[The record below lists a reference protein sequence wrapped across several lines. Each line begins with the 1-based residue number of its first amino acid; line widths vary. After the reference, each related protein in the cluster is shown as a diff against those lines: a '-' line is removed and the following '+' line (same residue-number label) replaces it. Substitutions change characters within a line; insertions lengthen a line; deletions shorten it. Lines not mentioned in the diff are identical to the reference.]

1 MEHRMTA
8 LETRIDTILPTL
20 ATKADVLAT
29 KADILATKAD
39 ILATKADVAAL
50 QARLDTILPT
60 LATKADLEALAL
72 VAKADVEA
80 LALSTSAKFSELRA
94 EMQEMNAN
102 IKTWAMAMMITM
114 VGTML
119 AAVIGIT
126 QFYKGAMNVV
136 PAAQY
141 APPNIRIPGAFAP
154 SSPSIL
160 FIIASSPAGSMPQS
174 T

>member
-1 MEHRMTA
+1 MEPSKANAQLAGGGGPPYDGGMERRMTA
-8 LETRIDTILPTL
+8 LETRLDTILTTL

-29 KADILATKAD
+29 KAD
-39 ILATKADVAAL
+39 VAAI
-50 QARLDTILPT
+50 QTRLDTILPT
-60 LATKADLEALAL
+60 LAT
-72 VAKADVEA
+72 KADVEA

-154 SSPSIL
+154 SSPSSL